1 VIVHVVV
8 LVFRSIKEVGSY
20 MELTRQLM
28 ANLREFVEAEHN
40 AGLKHFFEIWEKSLQ
55 AKINTG
61 ETQEIKSLRR
71 FDSNHLKIELGENES
86 RFREGDMVRFH
97 KGDPLEE
104 PWIINA
110 VIEEENED
118 EWLVRVHEV
127 DAGAVDSL
135 SHSCFA
141 DPDTMNLKSFY
152 VQSLDEIATSSAGRD
167 IILPL
172 FMGRLDA
179 GSVDESLYD
188 STSILAEE
196 AGFNEDQQEA
206 VSLGVAA
213 EYLACIQGPPGTG
226 KTRVIGHITKLL
238 VERGER
244 VLLTSH
250 THMAINNALNK
261 VAEHSVPVVKIGVKG
276 SDKGLGKEVPI
287 YSNGDDWEDRPG
299 TGYVIGATPFAT
311 CTDRLSSYQFD
322 TIIFDEAS
330 QVTLPLA
337 LMAMRKGKRFVFVGD
352 HKQLPPV
359 FLSDSILSDQSAFSR
374 LVTQNDE
381 AAIMLKETYRL
392 SDSLSRWPSKQYY
405 QNNLVSSG
413 ANKDRNFRLPRAPG
427 NFSQVLSPEI
437 PFVFIPSP
445 GNSAR
450 NQNLAEARLV
460 ANIVQSAV
468 DAGLSERDIG
478 IVSPFRRQGKSIR
491 SLLRDLNGIFSAQ
504 DIVADTVERMQG
516 QEKEMIIVSL
526 CATQSQ
532 YIKAVADFLFQPER
546 LNVSI
551 TRPKTKLI
559 LIGPE
564 IPDDV
569 GQSHNT
575 NKTTKKS
582 IDAYR
587 SLISHAYKILPEVA
601 EYGTR

>member
-1 VIVHVVV
+1 
-8 LVFRSIKEVGSY
+8 
-20 MELTRQLM
+20 MELRRQLM
-28 ANLREFVEAEHN
+28 ADLRKFVEAEHN
-40 AGLKHFFEIWEKSLQ
+40 ASLKHFFEIWEKSLL

-71 FDSNHLKIELGENES
+71 FDSNHLIIELGENES
-86 RFREGDMVRFH
+86 RFREGDMIRFH
-97 KGDPLEE
+97 KGNPLEE

-110 VIEEENED
+110 VIEEDNED
-118 EWLVRVHEV
+118 EWLVRVYEV
-127 DAGAVDSL
+127 DSDALGSL
-135 SHSCFA
+135 SHNCFA
-141 DPDTMNLKSFY
+141 DPDTMDLKSFY
-152 VQSLDEIATSSAGRD
+152 VQSLDEIATSSVGRD

-172 FMGRLDA
+172 FMGQLDV

-188 STSILAEE
+188 SISIVAEE

-213 EYLACIQGPPGTG
+213 EYLTCIQGPPGTG
-226 KTRVIGHITKLL
+226 KTRVIGHIAKLL

-261 VAEHSVPVVKIGVKG
+261 VAEHSVPVIKVGVRG
-276 SDKGLGKEVPI
+276 SGKGLEKEIPI
-287 YSNGDDWEDRPG
+287 YSKGDDWEDRPG

-359 FLSDSILSDQSAFSR
+359 ILSDSILSDQSAFSR
-374 LVTQNDE
+374 LVTQNVE
-381 AAIMLKETYRL
+381 TVVMLKETYRL
-392 SDSLSRWPSKQYY
+392 NCFLSRWPSKQYY

-413 ANKDRNFRLPRAPG
+413 ANKNRNFRLPRVPVK
-427 NFSQVLSPEI
+427 FSQVLSSEI
-437 PFVFIPSP
+437 PFIFIPSP
-445 GNSAR
+445 DISAR
-450 NQNLAEARLV
+450 NQNSAEARLV

-468 DAGLSERDIG
+468 NAGLSEREIG
-478 IVSPFRRQGKSIR
+478 IVSPFRRQGKNIR
-491 SLLRDLNGIFSAQ
+491 SLLRDLHGIFSAQ

-526 CATQSQ
+526 CATQTQ

-559 LIGPE
+559 FIGPE
-564 IPDDV
+564 ISDDV
-569 GQSHNT
+569 VQSHNT
-575 NKTTKKS
+575 NKTTKNS

>member
-1 VIVHVVV
+1 
-8 LVFRSIKEVGSY
+8 

-28 ANLREFVEAEHN
+28 ADLREFVEVEHK

-61 ETQEIKSLRR
+61 ETQEIKSLRQ
-71 FDSNHLKIELGENES
+71 FDSNHLVIELGENES

-97 KGDPLEE
+97 KGKPLEE
-104 PWIINA
+104 PRIINA

-127 DAGAVDSL
+127 NASAVNSL
-135 SHSCFA
+135 SHNCFA
-141 DPDTMNLKSFY
+141 DPDTMDLKSFY
-152 VQSLDEIATSSAGRD
+152 VQALDEIATSSAGRD

-172 FMGRLDA
+172 FMGQLDTEK
-179 GSVDESLYD
+179 VDDPLFD
-188 STSILAEE
+188 SIKDLADE
-196 AGFNEDQQEA
+196 AGFNEDQQNA
-206 VSLGVAA
+206 VALGVAS
-213 EYLACIQGPPGTG
+213 EYLTCIQGPPGTG
-226 KTRVIGHITKLL
+226 KTRVIGQIAKLL
-238 VERGER
+238 VDRGER

-261 VAEHSVPVVKIGVKG
+261 VAEHGVPVVKIGVKG
-276 SDKGLGKEVPI
+276 SDKGLEKEIPLYGKGE
-287 YSNGDDWEDRPG
+287 DWEDRPDK
-299 TGYVIGATPFAT
+299 GYAIGATPFAT
-311 CTDRLSSYQFD
+311 CTERLSSYQFD

-337 LMAMRKGKRFVFVGD
+337 LMAMRKGKRFIFVGD

-359 FLSDSILSDQSAFSR
+359 ILADSVLSDQSAFSR
-374 LVTQNDE
+374 LITGNEETAV
-381 AAIMLKETYRL
+381 MLKETYRL
-392 SDSLSRWPSKQYY
+392 SNALSQWPSQQYY
-405 QNNLVSSG
+405 QNELISSG
-413 ANKDRNFRLPRAPG
+413 ANKDRNFSLTREPDKY
-427 NFSQVLSPEI
+427 NQVLSSEI

-445 GNSAR
+445 GRSAR

-468 DAGLSERDIG
+468 AAGLSEAEIG

-491 SLLRDLNGIFSAQ
+491 SLLRDQQGIFAAQ
-504 DIVADTVERMQG
+504 NIVADTVERMQG

-526 CATQSQ
+526 CATQPQ
-532 YIKAVADFLFQPER
+532 YIKAVAEFLFQPER

-564 IPDDV
+564 LSDDI
-569 GQSHNT
+569 GQSHDT
-575 NKTTKKS
+575 NKTTQSS

-587 SLISHAYKILPEVA
+587 SLIRHAHKILPEVA
-601 EYGTR
+601 EYGTC

>member
-1 VIVHVVV
+1 MVTAH
-8 LVFRSIKEVGSY
+8 
-20 MELTRQLM
+20 QLM
-28 ANLREFVEAEHN
+28 VDLRQFVETEHN

-61 ETQEIKSLRR
+61 ETQEVKSLRR
-71 FDSNHLKIELGENES
+71 FDSNHLIIELGENES

-97 KGDPLEE
+97 KGNPLEE

-110 VIEEENED
+110 VIEEESED

-127 DAGAVDSL
+127 DAGAINSL
-135 SHSCFA
+135 SHNCFA
-141 DPDTMNLKSFY
+141 DPDTMNLKSLY
-152 VQSLDEIATSSAGRD
+152 VQSLDEIATSPAGRD

-172 FMGRLDA
+172 FMGQLDA
-179 GSVDESLYD
+179 ASVDELLYD

-226 KTRVIGHITKLL
+226 KTRVIGHIAKLL
-238 VERGER
+238 VDRGER

-261 VAEHSVPVVKIGVKG
+261 VAEQGVPVVKIGVKG
-276 SDKGLGKEVPI
+276 SGKGLEKEVPL
-287 YSNGDDWEDRPG
+287 YSKGDDWEDRPD
-299 TGYVIGATPFAT
+299 TGYVMGATPFAT

-359 FLSDSILSDQSAFSR
+359 ILSDSVLSDQSAFSR

-381 AAIMLKETYRL
+381 TAVLLKETYRL
-392 SDSLSRWPSKQYY
+392 SHSLSRWPSQQYY
-405 QNNLVSSG
+405 QNELISSG
-413 ANKDRNFRLPRAPG
+413 TNKDRDFILPRVPEKY
-427 NFSQVLSPEI
+427 SQVLSPEI
-437 PFVFIPSP
+437 PFIFIPSP
-445 GNSAR
+445 GNGSR
-450 NQNLAEARLV
+450 NHNLNEAHLV
-460 ANIVQSAV
+460 AGIVQSAV
-468 DAGLSERDIG
+468 DAGLPEREAG

-491 SLLRDLNGIFSAQ
+491 SLLRDQNGIFSAQ

-526 CATQSQ
+526 CATQPQ
-532 YIKAVADFLFQPER
+532 YIKAIADFLFKPER

-564 IPDDV
+564 LPDDI
-569 GQSHNT
+569 GQVHDT
-575 NKTTKKS
+575 NKLIRS
-582 IDAYR
+582 NIDAYR
-587 SLISHAYKILPEVA
+587 SLINHAHKILPEDA
-601 EYGTR
+601 EYGTC